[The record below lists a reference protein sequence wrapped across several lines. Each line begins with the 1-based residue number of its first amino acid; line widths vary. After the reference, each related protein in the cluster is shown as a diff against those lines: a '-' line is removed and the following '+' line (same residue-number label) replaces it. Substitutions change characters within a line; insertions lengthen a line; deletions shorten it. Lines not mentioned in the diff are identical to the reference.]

1 MRIRPAVAWAATIAA
16 LVALGLAAWG
26 FWLEP
31 RRVVVR
37 EVTLEVPNWPL
48 TASGLRVA
56 LLADLHVGSPH
67 NDLAKLRRVVALV
80 NAARPDVALVLG
92 DIVIQGVVGGR
103 FVPPESTARELARI
117 TAPLGVYAVL
127 GNHDAWLDAPRVR
140 RALDGAGLTVLQDS
154 AVRISRGPSVTFWL
168 AGVSDVWTAPHDVRA
183 ALGDVPE
190 WGSVLVFTHN
200 PDIFPEVPARVSLT
214 LAGHS
219 HGGQVR
225 LPFIGRPVVPSRYGS
240 RYAAGHV
247 VEGGRHLYVTN
258 GVGTSIIPVRFRV
271 PPEVV
276 IVTVRS
282 AGWRPDAAGAA
293 PRR

>member
-1 MRIRPAVAWAATIAA
+1 VRASILWGAAAA
-16 LVALGLAAWG
+16 AAAALGLAAWG

-67 NDLAKLRRVVALV
+67 NDLAKLRRIVALV
-80 NAARPDVALVLG
+80 NGARPDLALVLG
-92 DIVIQGVVGGR
+92 DIVIQGVIGGR

-117 TAPLGVYAVL
+117 EAPLGVYAVL
-127 GNHDAWLDAPRVR
+127 GNHDAWLDIRRVR
-140 RALDGAGLTVLQDS
+140 HALKGAGLTVLQDS
-154 AVRISRGPSVTFWL
+154 AARISRGPSLAFWL
-168 AGVSDVWTAPHDVRA
+168 AGVSDFWTAPHDVGA
-183 ALGDVPE
+183 ALRDVPG
-190 WGSVLVFTHN
+190 WGSVLLFTHN
-200 PDIFPEVPARVSLT
+200 PDVFPSVPPRVSLT
-214 LAGHS
+214 LASHS

-225 LPFIGRPVVPSRYGS
+225 LPFFGRPVVPSRYGS

-247 VEGGRHLYVTN
+247 VEGGRHLYVTT

-271 PPEVV
+271 PPEIV

-282 AGWRPDAAGAA
+282 AGWPPDAAGVA